1 MVGDL
6 VEKLALG
13 SSGKLNPVAAFLGG
27 LVGHEVIKASSGKYK
42 PLSQFAHFDFVE
54 ALSDAPVVEADCA
67 PCGSRYDGQ
76 IAVFGKAL
84 QAKIAALN
92 VFMVGAGALGCEFI
106 KNFAL
111 MGVGTGDAGSFTLT
125 DMDEIEKSNLNRQF
139 LFRNKDIGHLKSE
152 AASRAVS
159 DMNAEFAST
168 AWSEKVA
175 PDTEAKFND
184 DFWDSKDLIVNAL
197 DNVEVKNGAGW
208 CGTRRRGT
216 GRREGG
222 CCFVA
227 RSTSSFPAELACS

>member
-1 MVGDL
+1 MRVLFTNPVTRTKSHFNAPFPLQGPFDEDLDDEATAAVGDL

-84 QAKIAALN
+84 QAKIAALS

-111 MGVGTGDAGSFTLT
+111 MV
-125 DMDEIEKSNLNRQF
+125 
-139 LFRNKDIGHLKSE
+139 
-152 AASRAVS
+152 
-159 DMNAEFAST
+159 
-168 AWSEKVA
+168 
-175 PDTEAKFND
+175 
-184 DFWDSKDLIVNAL
+184 
-197 DNVEVKNGAGW
+197 
-208 CGTRRRGT
+208 RRR
-216 GRREGG
+216 
-222 CCFVA
+222 FIIYSV
-227 RSTSSFPAELACS
+227 